1 MTHFLNISDISSAA
15 IETILQR
22 AVDLQTDDSQVLA
35 GTSIGMIFE
44 KPSNRTRLSLEVGIH
59 KLGGNAVYIKGDEIQ
74 LGSREPVSHVSRVM
88 SRYFDAIVY
97 RTKESSGIVGVF
109 KPFIHSCY

>member
-1 MTHFLNISDISSAA
+1 M

-44 KPSNRTRLSLEVGIH
+44 KPSNRTRLSLRLAFTNWVGTPST
-59 KLGGNAVYIKGDEIQ
+59 LKGTRFNWGRVNQYHTLVDDEP
-74 LGSREPVSHVSRVM
+74 LL
-88 SRYFDAIVY
+88 
-97 RTKESSGIVGVF
+97 
-109 KPFIHSCY
+109 